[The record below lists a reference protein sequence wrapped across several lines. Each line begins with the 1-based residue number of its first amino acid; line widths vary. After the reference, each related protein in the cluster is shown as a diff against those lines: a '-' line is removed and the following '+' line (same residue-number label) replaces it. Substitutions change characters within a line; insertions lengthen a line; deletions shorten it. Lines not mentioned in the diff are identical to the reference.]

1 MIYIAILV
9 LLAIAG
15 IGAWVLIVR
24 KQTKDVVKADPTV
37 PPVDTTALPTNLPAD
52 TPPVDQPV
60 QPAPTQEAAT
70 PDSPPTTPPNQV

>member
-9 LLAIAG
+9 LLAVAG

-37 PPVDTTALPTNLPAD
+37 PSIDTTALPTNLPAD
-52 TPPVDQPV
+52 APPVDQPV
-60 QPAPTQEAAT
+60 QPAPTQEAT
-70 PDSPPTTPPNQV
+70 PPATPPNQV

>member
-24 KQTKDVVKADPTV
+24 KQTKDVVKADPTA
-37 PPVDTTALPTNLPAD
+37 PPADTSALPTNLP
-52 TPPVDQPV
+52 TETLPVDQPV
-60 QPAPTQEAAT
+60 QPAPTQQVT
-70 PDSPPTTPPNQV
+70 PPNSSPTTPPSQG